1 MEHEGK
7 WGYICPSQWTQLNS
21 FVLCGQLGFPNAEKL
36 KSHKETIQDLEPVYW
51 LDQVTCKG
59 WESSIV
65 SCDHAGWG
73 SHQCEE
79 GEAVRI
85 ECVRRLI
92 KKVSILIQIA
102 VNRYREAKRN
112 QISLVLKQ
120 LSEFYFFSSLMLSFR
135 SNLTCFRISLG
146 HSVSCTLSSSSFTLI
161 GVKLLLFPIVINKK
175 QNAWLSKCAISRCF
189 GHVFFCKLQGS
200 YNSKCGQFLI
210 GLFSEIFNKFQGF
223 LSR

>member
-79 GEAVRI
+79 GGAVRI

-112 QISLVLKQ
+112 QISRLKAAIGILFFFQVL
-120 LSEFYFFSSLMLSFR
+120 
-135 SNLTCFRISLG
+135 CFPFDRI
-146 HSVSCTLSSSSFTLI
+146 
-161 GVKLLLFPIVINKK
+161 
-175 QNAWLSKCAISRCF
+175 
-189 GHVFFCKLQGS
+189 
-200 YNSKCGQFLI
+200 
-210 GLFSEIFNKFQGF
+210 
-223 LSR
+223 

>member
-120 LSEFYFFSSLMLSFR
+120 LSESYFFSSLMLYFR
-135 SNLTCFRISLG
+135 SNLTCFRLSL
-146 HSVSCTLSSSSFTLI
+146 SMTAQCES
-161 GVKLLLFPIVINKK
+161 
-175 QNAWLSKCAISRCF
+175 
-189 GHVFFCKLQGS
+189 
-200 YNSKCGQFLI
+200 
-210 GLFSEIFNKFQGF
+210 
-223 LSR
+223 

>member
-1 MEHEGK
+1 M
-7 WGYICPSQWTQLNS
+7 
-21 FVLCGQLGFPNAEKL
+21 
-36 KSHKETIQDLEPVYW
+36 
-51 LDQVTCKG
+51 
-59 WESSIV
+59 

-120 LSEFYFFSSLMLSFR
+120 LSEFYFFFKSYALLSIEF
-135 SNLTCFRISLG
+135 NLL
-146 HSVSCTLSSSSFTLI
+146 
-161 GVKLLLFPIVINKK
+161 
-175 QNAWLSKCAISRCF
+175 
-189 GHVFFCKLQGS
+189 
-200 YNSKCGQFLI
+200 
-210 GLFSEIFNKFQGF
+210 
-223 LSR
+223 